1 MSLWSR
7 FCSQSHPFLK
17 LHKEA
22 SLWDNVYVCPVS
34 VFHCPRY
41 RDFVRVLEAW
51 KSLPHCSWGCLRKLE
66 PYPVWPFGSVFKVRY
81 VVTSVT
87 GWTRLHVWLCH
98 WLVNHWIISV
108 CCEQCCCGH
117 LLTHTL
123 WMRAIVSLGH
133 LPKSGIPRSHCDS
146 MFSIWRDCQT
156 ASCGSCIVKPQPRS
170 TRFLFRPYPYL
181 PSSLFLIVRLLVGG
195 SIYLFAHYFKFFESF
210 ILYV

>member
-1 MSLWSR
+1 M
-7 FCSQSHPFLK
+7 
-17 LHKEA
+17 
-22 SLWDNVYVCPVS
+22 
-34 VFHCPRY
+34 
-41 RDFVRVLEAW
+41 
-51 KSLPHCSWGCLRKLE
+51 E

-87 GWTRLHVWLCH
+87 ALSFLWLNQVACVAVP
-98 WLVNHWIISV
+98 LVGEPLDHF
-108 CCEQCCCGH
+108 CEQCCCGH
-117 LLTHTL
+117 LLTRTL

-156 ASCGSCIVKPQPRS
+156 ASCGSCIEKPQQRS

-181 PSSLFLIVRLLVGG
+181 PSSLFLIVRLFVGG
-195 SIYLFAHYFKFFESF
+195 SIYLFVHYFKFFESF